1 MRTLFVSTE
10 TFTDMLDGFI
20 KSGVTFESEEK
31 NGGILI
37 TFTWGLL
44 KKFKKDLD
52 NRNIILIFVS
62 TNTNNYEF
70 RIIFRTS

>member
-1 MRTLFVSTE
+1 MDNRKIILIFVSLSLKQNIMRTLFVSTG

-37 TFTWGLL
+37 TFTGG
-44 KKFKKDLD
+44 
-52 NRNIILIFVS
+52 
-62 TNTNNYEF
+62 Y
-70 RIIFRTS
+70 